1 MSFGN
6 ALEDPVWANPEYR
19 ARLEADPNHIM
30 IRLNGY
36 EIDNSDP
43 RPHWESNPVG
53 FDAEVIEAPRV
64 AVVGAAQP
72 PHYMEA
78 DRGRKAKA
86 KAIAKAVQ
94 LAVERGEIDP
104 DVLS

>member
-1 MSFGN
+1 MSYGR
-6 ALEDPVWANPEYR
+6 AVADPEYASPEWR

-53 FDAEVIEAPRV
+53 SDAEVIEAPRV

-72 PHYMEA
+72 PDYMEA
-78 DRGRKAKA
+78 DHGRKARAEAVAEAVKH
-86 KAIAKAVQ
+86 AI
-94 LAVERGEIDP
+94 LDGTLDP
-104 DVLS
+104 SAFE